1 MAQAQQMGQLLTVAA
16 GADMNARQQAQSV
29 LETAETTQTVE
40 YINALVALMKNPQVE
55 EGLRNLAGLQIKN
68 ALTGT
73 SSKIAAD
80 KKQRWLGL
88 DPNMRVQVK
97 GALLRL
103 LCDRSAQVARSAA
116 IVIAKMGEI
125 ELSVKQWPELCS
137 QLHDNVTNSTTQAGG
152 DLQLAAQT
160 RKCTLNAM
168 GYLCEYLYDA
178 NCDLEPDQMNKL
190 LTAII
195 FCMDDKQSPVIRHA
209 AMQALS
215 ESLPFATT
223 NFARANERNVIMKKV
238 CEASQMQG
246 TDEDSVKTRR
256 FAYVCM
262 TIVAQ
267 FYYGKCMVVWSAAF
281 FLVHLDYLLF
291 EEKFTT
297 SRCFFFF
304 SCFLV
309 YTFSFNLINHLLFT
323 NTEYLQ
329 DYVQVLFQLTV
340 GAIKSD
346 VEEVSHYAI
355 EFWNTLCDTEVNI
368 AYDVKQCENNGA
380 QPEQQCKHFVR
391 AAIKHLIPVVFE
403 AMCKQSEDDEEGSL
417 CVQAACCMQLCGQ
430 LVGDDIL
437 QFVMPLV
444 MNNIQHQDWHLREA
458 ATYSFGAI
466 MDGCSVNKVGQYAN
480 QSLPTLVKMVHEEV
494 HDKTRGTTVK
504 VVVATRI

>member
-40 YINALVALMKNPQVE
+40 YINALVALMINPQVE

-137 QLHDNVTNSTTQAGG
+137 QLHDHVTNSTTQAGG

-160 RKCTLNAM
+160 RRFTLNSM

-267 FYYGKCMVVWSAAF
+267 FYYGKCMVVVVSGIFLF
-281 FLVHLDYLLF
+281 FLDCLLF
-291 EEKFTT
+291 CCFLFDEKFTVLT
-297 SRCFFFF
+297 FFFLF
-304 SCFLV
+304 CCVFFLLIIVIIYSTPCCSPTQNICKITCKYCF
-309 YTFSFNLINHLLFT
+309 N
-323 NTEYLQ
+323 
-329 DYVQVLFQLTV
+329 
-340 GAIKSD
+340 
-346 VEEVSHYAI
+346 
-355 EFWNTLCDTEVNI
+355 
-368 AYDVKQCENNGA
+368 
-380 QPEQQCKHFVR
+380 
-391 AAIKHLIPVVFE
+391 
-403 AMCKQSEDDEEGSL
+403 
-417 CVQAACCMQLCGQ
+417 
-430 LVGDDIL
+430 
-437 QFVMPLV
+437 
-444 MNNIQHQDWHLREA
+444 
-458 ATYSFGAI
+458 
-466 MDGCSVNKVGQYAN
+466 
-480 QSLPTLVKMVHEEV
+480 
-494 HDKTRGTTVK
+494 
-504 VVVATRI
+504 